1 MVSIVGGYSAFD
13 HFRTENTF
21 RYGNDDQFHRRMN
34 HLIDFHTSTTIHAH
48 IFILFLMDTQ
58 SLARSYTFYWILFS
72 FLWNLL
78 YFFLLF
84 VIIFLVKNN
93 CKSHLFSIK
102 LDWILSNVTTTV
114 FAPQTIFPMLCTST
128 QPSAS
133 AVVMSMDIFSLA
145 NFILLIFYFSQ
156 RHTNIPKKFSDN
168 CV

>member
-1 MVSIVGGYSAFD
+1 MSILFLFRSIGFIIRLVSDLNQILSRRLPSIVVIRLVSDPIQMVSIVGGYSAFD

-102 LDWILSNVTTTV
+102 LD
-114 FAPQTIFPMLCTST
+114 
-128 QPSAS
+128 
-133 AVVMSMDIFSLA
+133 
-145 NFILLIFYFSQ
+145 
-156 RHTNIPKKFSDN
+156 
-168 CV
+168 